1 MEACPIKVLLFLR
14 TIERLMV
21 AAVDFIEKP
30 YNAEAMLGAVRFALS
45 GGEQLTRAMREGS
58 KRKRSWQVYSPMSG
72 GFWRPS
78 SMGAPISR
86 SRLTSA

>member
-45 GGEQLTRAMREGS
+45 GGDN
-58 KRKRSWQVYSPMSG
+58 
-72 GFWRPS
+72 
-78 SMGAPISR
+78 
-86 SRLTSA
+86 